1 MSLLDKIL
9 KNELFK
15 ARHGIYAD
23 TAENRRLHR
32 VGQEYGHA
40 AKEEV
45 PGAGRKPAQQDDEQG
60 GWKKKLGTLPPGTL
74 SNLAD
79 KAAQRAQEL
88 RNRGDD
94 KAAEHYDAIAQEAKK
109 HVSSNPDQKPQPKPE
124 EEDWRWDERENEVG
138 NKVSALGGKLVQV
151 IRDGGDTKGVEGE
164 ISEALKEAS
173 DKQLRSTVN
182 SLNSIRK
189 RNKTKANEIA
199 LKLTQQEIDRRKRES
214 GMFGGMADEDSE
226 KPKKKPE
233 TEEKPTE
240 LEEKGGDDVKVEARM
255 TFDDIPNS
263 GKVKM
268 AKYLSGFRKNK
279 VDEDFKSIRNLDRD
293 TIQTLHDG
301 LVSKF
306 NEEFDGMSKADRA
319 EALYKIAKIKNELQK
334 NDEISSES
342 RKAEAK
348 VNKKS
353 SAEDGVGSVKVEHID
368 AENLSPGDRVY
379 NWGDVNEKT
388 NKPRKGAKPEGIIK
402 KVEKYRN
409 GFGEVIGAKVTYDD
423 GQVSV
428 HRGTLLVD
436 RPKKK

>member
-9 KNELFK
+9 ENELFK

-45 PGAGRKPAQQDDEQG
+45 PGPGRKPARQDDEQG

-79 KAAQRAQEL
+79 KAAQKAQEL
-88 RNRGDD
+88 RDKGDD

-109 HVSSNPDQKPQPKPE
+109 RVSSNPDQKPQPKPE
-124 EEDWRWDERENEVG
+124 EKQEPTEKKKSPLVEARERNKQADRDAYIADFEYANDKDLKDELNVLKRRLQNFPKNSRYPEGSKKYQAVIDEFNFQINALTEELQKRGVKVKSDER
-138 NKVSALGGKLVQV
+138 KPVQ
-151 IRDGGDTKGVEGE
+151 GP
-164 ISEALKEAS
+164 
-173 DKQLRSTVN
+173 
-182 SLNSIRK
+182 
-189 RNKTKANEIA
+189 KA
-199 LKLTQQEIDRRKRES
+199 D
-214 GMFGGMADEDSE
+214 
-226 KPKKKPE
+226 KKPE
-233 TEEKPTE
+233 EE
-240 LEEKGGDDVKVEARM
+240 GDDVKVEARM

-268 AKYLSGFRKNK
+268 AKYLSGVRKNK

-334 NDEISSES
+334 NDE
-342 RKAEAK
+342 K
-348 VNKKS
+348 
-353 SAEDGVGSVKVEHID
+353 
-368 AENLSPGDRVY
+368 
-379 NWGDVNEKT
+379 
-388 NKPRKGAKPEGIIK
+388 
-402 KVEKYRN
+402 
-409 GFGEVIGAKVTYDD
+409 
-423 GQVSV
+423 
-428 HRGTLLVD
+428 
-436 RPKKK
+436 